1 MSGISIEHT
10 LYCFPTVAPHKTT
23 MEPDVAQTGTPSS
36 YIGRQQMSVTPGGTR
51 YWVPQCDD
59 PLKPYKG
66 QKFRK
71 LDDAITFYKTYAYA
85 VGFDV
90 RQSTLIK
97 ARDNKTI
104 LWKYMVCSR
113 EGYKHNARVV
123 QSVATDGHSS
133 CHKTPQKQSSS
144 QNMPKTQ
151 NTTYEHARHHV
162 G

>member
-1 MSGISIEHT
+1 MNGTHT
-10 LYCFPTVAPHKTT
+10 LYCFRTVAPHKM
-23 MEPDVAQTGTPSS
+23 MESNVAQTGTPSS
-36 YIGRQQMSVTPGGTR
+36 CTGRQQISITPGGTR
-51 YWVPQCDD
+51 YWIPQCDD

-66 QKFRK
+66 QKFRT
-71 LDDAITFYKTYAYA
+71 LDDAIIFYKTYAYA

-113 EGYKHNARVV
+113 EGYKHNTHAVH
-123 QSVATDGHSS
+123 SVPIPTDGHVKRTSIQP
-133 CHKTPQKQSSS
+133 CGLCCKDRVACRRAQRVCCQLF
-144 QNMPKTQ
+144 
-151 NTTYEHARHHV
+151 R